1 MNRSRKS
8 PDRKNRADQ
17 QSLPSVGKSPSRF
30 KLGLMA
36 LGLAALGSFSA
47 QAADKTFNLDTD
59 PNGVLD
65 FFGTS
70 VWTPTGGN
78 PATGGFL
85 EVTSAL
91 GSQKGTIIFDDFDAG
106 LIVKSFTF
114 SMDLKI
120 GDGTTSPADGFS
132 INYCSADDPLI
143 VAHDG
148 NGWAASPGNE
158 ANLPEE
164 GTQTGLGVGFDAWNS
179 GSGDII
185 GISVRVDNVLL
196 TQIPMPTL
204 NGAATDATSLQ
215 TGPRANGDGL
225 GAGLTWQPLK
235 LQLDENAILNIWWKN
250 IQIVTNLQTTFFP
263 RPGRIVFGGRTGGSY
278 QLQSVDN
285 IHIVTVAAGS
295 PLIGRLTGTPDGFN
309 LLVNNSPG
317 NALVA
322 NSLTAKLDG
331 NNVTFK
337 SVVTQGASNV
347 FIMSSFPTLLPSG
360 SAHSLDVTYLD
371 AQGNTSVYTNR
382 TFNVPAYTT
391 MAATETAPADKVDK
405 TAAGFVANV
414 VQANSVAALA
424 NTAERAEKQLRG
436 ELMNGS
442 TPYANVA
449 NAGPFNID
457 GIINL
462 NRDAVGLGAEIGD
475 FQSPDYPDA
484 PIPGV
489 DGLWQTDPALTQ
501 GFDNVAAEI
510 TGVLDLTK
518 GVYTFGVNSDDG
530 FRVTFG
536 ASQFDVLNT
545 TYGLYEGGK
554 GASDV
559 LFTVVAFDDGLYPFR
574 LVWYNGNGGANVE
587 FFSVAADGTKIPVN
601 DIVAGAIKSYKAVAA
616 NKPARVQVA
625 SPMPGG
631 LGISPLAPVEVELID
646 GSTTVNKDSVT
657 LNVLGAAVTPTV
669 TKNGTLTKVV
679 YTHDVL
685 LFPQGSNITAILV
698 YLDSASKSITNTWTF
713 TTMSGAVVIPA
724 SYALPATSG
733 QTPGFSTRMVQTSV
747 GATTTIAWN
756 EDLLAGNGAQGGA
769 IIYRAYD
776 EPVVINY
783 WGSGGVGNFAND
795 AVNLP
800 GGSGADLAN
809 YAMEMIAYVQLDK
822 GVYTFGVNSDDGFD
836 LTFGAEP
843 HAKSVSVASFNAG
856 RGTGDTDGTFII
868 STNGLYPLRLMF
880 FQGGG
885 GDACE
890 LYYKDSAGVR
900 SLINDST
907 AAKYIKAYRYSTAL
921 STAVT
926 LTQQLSNTT
935 ITAYTPLRLTV
946 AATSGTIT
954 NPALFAFQWMKSG
967 GDIVGENG
975 PTYYRQY
982 AAPEEAGTYS
992 CKVILLGYPAVTS
1005 ASATVTVTSDS
1016 APPTVVGAKGGASLK
1031 TVTISFNKAVDYST
1045 AADLANYS
1053 IPGLTLD
1060 NTVAPATLNFT
1071 NVVLATALQTQG
1083 KSYTVTVTGVKSMSG
1098 VVIAGSNT
1106 ATFSGFVEVAG
1117 FATLEFFDNITG
1129 TTVANLTGNAK
1140 FLGNQAD
1147 RIMANTSFQTL
1158 SWENG
1163 DNYGGRA
1170 TAILTA
1176 PASGNYTFYT
1186 SSDDNSVLFISP
1198 DENPV
1203 DVLSATPIAMVSSV
1217 TTGGYSNQRE
1227 WGKNAEQMSAPQTLV
1242 AGKKYYVTA
1251 LWKEGGGG
1259 DGVAIGWTKPGEA
1272 ATVINAIPGS
1282 VLSGFIDPD
1291 ASAVTITTQPKA
1303 LTVTQSRP
1311 ATFTVAATGTS
1322 DVGTTVNYQWQ
1333 RNGVDIAGATGAAY
1347 TIPLAALADNGA
1359 KFKVVASV
1367 PAKSVT
1373 SDEVMLTVNADT
1385 VTPTI
1390 VFANAWAS
1398 GQKVGIL
1405 FDEMLDK
1412 TSAELGA
1419 NYSVTGA
1426 TVTNAVLRPNGML
1439 VVLSLDIAA
1448 TAGATVTV
1456 NGVKDVAGNPIAAN
1470 AQIAI
1475 AFGGRVAL
1483 FVVTGGATPTLNAS
1497 DALLQ
1502 NRLELRGYEV
1512 QVIGADVDNASMA
1525 TGKNIVVIS
1534 STISSGA
1541 VAGTYKN
1548 VTVPV
1553 IDWEQG
1559 IQDDMAWTTVT
1570 GTTDR
1575 GSTTGLTTIEIV
1587 DATHPMA
1594 AGLPAG
1600 VVTIATAASEF
1611 AWGQPDANAKVV
1623 ARLVGTTAN
1632 ACIYGYDKGALLTDG
1647 TAAAERR
1654 VLFLMTDNVAVN
1666 LNATGWKLFDA
1677 AIDWAQTLGGAQP
1690 AAPLITSAKDATGKV
1705 VITFEG
1711 TLQSAPA
1718 VVGPW
1723 TDVVGVSPLTVT
1735 PAGMQFY
1742 RAKK

>member
-1 MNRSRKS
+1 
-8 PDRKNRADQ
+8 
-17 QSLPSVGKSPSRF
+17 
-30 KLGLMA
+30 MA

-47 QAADKTFNLDTD
+47 QAADKTFNFDAD
-59 PNGVLD
+59 PTGVLD
-65 FFGTS
+65 IIGTG

-78 PATGGFL
+78 PDTGGFL

-91 GSQKGTIIFDDFDAG
+91 GSQKTTVIFDDFDNG

-114 SMDLKI
+114 TCDLKI
-120 GDGTTSPADGFS
+120 GDGTATPADGFS

-148 NGWAASPGNE
+148 NEWSDLGNTAD

-164 GTQTGLGVGFDAWNS
+164 GTRTGLGIGFDAYNS
-179 GSGDII
+179 NFGGDVI
-185 GISVRVDNVLL
+185 GISVRVDGTLL
-196 TQIPMPTL
+196 KQIPMPTL

-215 TGPRANGDGL
+215 TGPLAAGNGL

-235 LQLDENAILNIWWKN
+235 VQLNDDATVSVWWKN
-250 IQIVTNLQTTFFP
+250 VQVVTNLPTTFFP
-263 RPGRIVFGGRTGGSY
+263 RTGRIVFGGRTGGAW
-278 QLQSVDN
+278 QLQAVDN
-285 IHIVTVAAGS
+285 IHIVTAAAGS

-337 SVVTQGASNV
+337 SVVTQGTSNV

-360 SAHSLDVTYLD
+360 SAHSLDVSYLD
-371 AQGNTSVYTNR
+371 AQGNTTVYTNR

-414 VQANSVAALA
+414 VQANSVATLA
-424 NTAERAEKQLRG
+424 NTAERAEFQLRG

-442 TPYANVA
+442 TPYTNVVM
-449 NAGPFNID
+449 GSPFNID
-457 GIINL
+457 GIINW
-462 NRDAVGLGAEIGD
+462 NRDAVSLGAEIGD

-518 GVYTFGVNSDDG
+518 GIYTFGVNSDDG

-545 TYGLYEGGK
+545 TYGIYEGGK

-625 SPMPGG
+625 SPMPGVV
-631 LGISPLAPVEVELID
+631 GISPLASVEVELID

-685 LFPQGSNITAILV
+685 FPQGSNITAILV

-713 TTMSGAVVIPA
+713 TTLSGAIVIPA

-776 EPVVINY
+776 EPAVINY

-800 GGSGADLAN
+800 GGGGADLAN

-822 GVYTFGVNSDDGFD
+822 GIYTFGVNSDDGFD

-843 HAKSVSVASFNAG
+843 HAKSVQVASVDAG
-856 RGTGDTDGTFII
+856 RGTADTDGTFVI
-868 STNGLYPLRLMF
+868 SANGLYPLRLMF

-921 STAVT
+921 SAAVT
-926 LTQQLSNTT
+926 LTQQPANTT
-935 ITAYTPLRLTV
+935 ITAYTPLTLTV
-946 AATSGTIT
+946 AATSDTIT

-967 GDIVGENG
+967 SDIVGENG

-1016 APPTVVGAKGGASLK
+1016 APLTVVGAKGGASLK
-1031 TVTISFNKAVDYST
+1031 TVTLSFNKAVDYMT

-1060 NTVAPATLNFT
+1060 NTAAPVTLNFT

-1083 KSYTVTVTGVKSMSG
+1083 KSYTVTVTGVTSMSG
-1098 VVIAGSNT
+1098 VVIAGNNT
-1106 ATFSGFVEVAG
+1106 ATFRGFVEATG

-1129 TTVANLTGNAK
+1129 TAVANLTGNAK
-1140 FLGNQAD
+1140 FLGNQVD
-1147 RIMANTSFQTL
+1147 RFMANTSFQTL
-1158 SWENG
+1158 SWDNG

-1170 TAILTA
+1170 TAILMA
-1176 PASGNYTFYT
+1176 PASGDYTFYIA
-1186 SSDDNSVLFISP
+1186 SDDNSALFISP

-1217 TTGGYSNQRE
+1217 TGSTGQRE
-1227 WGKNAEQMSAPQTLV
+1227 WGKNAEQKSAPQTLV

-1282 VLSGFIDPD
+1282 VLSGFFINPD
-1291 ASAVTITTQPKA
+1291 TASVTITTQPKA
-1303 LTVTQSRP
+1303 LTVTQNRS
-1311 ATFTVAATGTS
+1311 ATFTVTATGIS
-1322 DVGTTVNYQWQ
+1322 DAGTTVNYQWQ
-1333 RNGVDIAGATGAAY
+1333 KNGVDIAGATGATYA
-1347 TIPLAALADNGA
+1347 TPLATMADNGA

-1367 PAKSVT
+1367 PTKSVT

-1385 VTPTI
+1385 VAPTA
-1390 VFANAWAS
+1390 VSAGALAS
-1398 GQKVGIL
+1398 GQNVGVL
-1405 FDEMLDK
+1405 FDELLDK
-1412 TSAELGA
+1412 SSAELGA
-1419 NYSVTGA
+1419 SYTVTGA
-1426 TVTNAVLRPNGML
+1426 AVTKAVLQPNGML
-1439 VVLSLDIAA
+1439 VVLTLDKAVA
-1448 TAGATVTV
+1448 AGATVTV
-1456 NGVKDVAGNPIAAN
+1456 NGVKDVASNNQAN
-1470 AQIAI
+1470 STATIAI
-1475 AFGGRVAL
+1475 SSLIAMDVGTKDTNGVLTDPIQPGASYAFSANQYEIVAGGSDIWNNADGFHFL
-1483 FVVTGGATPTLNAS
+1483 LKEVTGEFEVVVRVSSLQYVSDNWAKAGLMIRETLAGDSRNVNAVVDPTLGANLWEGNFRDVTAGATAGYATGLGPVTYPNAWIK
-1497 DALLQ
+1497 LQ
-1502 NRLELRGYEV
+1502 RETVATNAISFFYSTNGVDWILRGV
-1512 QVIGADVDNASMA
+1512 QGFTTNAYPDKVFVGMVATAHNNTLGTNTVAIFNDFAITSGTPVAQLKIDSIVHAGA
-1525 TGKNIVVIS
+1525 
-1534 STISSGA
+1534 
-1541 VAGTYKN
+1541 N
-1548 VTVPV
+1548 VT
-1553 IDWEQG
+1553 
-1559 IQDDMAWTTVT
+1559 
-1570 GTTDR
+1570 
-1575 GSTTGLTTIEIV
+1575 LT
-1587 DATHPMA
+1587 
-1594 AGLPAG
+1594 
-1600 VVTIATAASEF
+1600 
-1611 AWGQPDANAKVV
+1611 
-1623 ARLVGTTAN
+1623 
-1632 ACIYGYDKGALLTDG
+1632 YGA
-1647 TAAAERR
+1647 
-1654 VLFLMTDNVAVN
+1654 
-1666 LNATGWKLFDA
+1666 
-1677 AIDWAQTLGGAQP
+1677 
-1690 AAPLITSAKDATGKV
+1690 
-1705 VITFEG
+1705 G
-1711 TLQSAPA
+1711 TLQSCDTVNGTYA
-1718 VVGPW
+1718 
-1723 TDVVGVSPLTVT
+1723 DVAGATSPYTT
-1735 PAGMQFY
+1735 PAAGTMKFY
-1742 RAKK
+1742 RLRK